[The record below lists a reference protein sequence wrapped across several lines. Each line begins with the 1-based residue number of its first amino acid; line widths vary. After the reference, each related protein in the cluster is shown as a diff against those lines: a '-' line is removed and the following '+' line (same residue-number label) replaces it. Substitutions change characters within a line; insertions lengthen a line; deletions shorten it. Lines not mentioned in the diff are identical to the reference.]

1 MKVKERAVWII
12 VLAITMSGMLVF
24 ALLYA
29 DSYRS
34 TTLLFGHQAK
44 ASVEALE
51 SLEAGDLEA
60 VEAMLEYQ
68 ALKYVSAVGADR
80 ARYERYL
87 TERLYEG
94 TRNVLPDRADRVK
107 PAGNMPDAEH

>member
-1 MKVKERAVWII
+1 MKMKERAVWI
-12 VLAITMSGMLVF
+12 VLLAISMSGMLVF
-24 ALLYA
+24 GLLYA

-51 SLEAGDLEA
+51 SLEAHDLEA
-60 VEAMLEYQ
+60 VEEMLKYQ

-80 ARYERYL
+80 DRYERYL

-94 TRNVLPDRADRVK
+94 TRNVLPDVADRVK
-107 PAGNMPDAEH
+107 PAGDMPDFEH